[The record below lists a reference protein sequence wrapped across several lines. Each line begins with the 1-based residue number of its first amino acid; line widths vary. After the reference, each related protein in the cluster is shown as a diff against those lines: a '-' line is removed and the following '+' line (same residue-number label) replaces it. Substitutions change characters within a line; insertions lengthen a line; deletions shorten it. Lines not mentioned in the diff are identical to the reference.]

1 MMRNLIAGVTQFR
14 RAAPLALALAACLP
28 ATQSAAQAQPDP
40 AARGQQIAGSVCVA
54 CHGADGNSAVATNPH
69 LAAQGEQYIARQLA
83 AFKSG
88 ARQNP
93 IMSGMAANLAPEDMK
108 SLGVWFSRQKV
119 TQPAVA
125 RDKQLAEAGQKIFRA
140 GIRKSD
146 VPACAGC
153 HAANG
158 AGIPALNPRLAGQW
172 PEYTLAQ
179 LQAFSTD
186 QRKHPIMSTIS
197 KRMSDSQM
205 KAVAEYIA
213 GMR

>member
-1 MMRNLIAGVTQFR
+1 MRNLIAGVTKFR
-14 RAAPLALALAACLP
+14 FAAPLAIAFASSFS
-28 ATQSAAQAQPDP
+28 ATQSTAQTQPEL

-54 CHGADGNSAVATNPH
+54 CHGADGNSAVAANPH

-88 ARQNP
+88 ARASP

-108 SLGVWFSRQKV
+108 SLGVWFSRQKA

-125 RDKQLAEAGQKIFRA
+125 RDKALAEAGQKIFRG
-140 GIRKSD
+140 GIRKTD

-153 HAANG
+153 HSANG

-179 LQAFSTD
+179 LQAFAGD
-186 QRKHPIMSTIS
+186 QRKHPVMSAIA
-197 KRMSDSQM
+197 KRMTDSQM
-205 KAVAEYIA
+205 KQVAEYVA